1 MSSSMYNS
9 IQQFNDLGV
18 KKIEKRIKSFISE
31 SKDIADLILGL
42 NEDLMHLGR
51 EIITEVL
58 EDMDE
63 YLKRDSIRKKNWEIV
78 RSDETA
84 FLSTFGQI
92 RFKRRYFKSKA
103 DGAYKHLV
111 DELVG
116 LKPHSRM
123 SEDVVINILDEAT
136 ETSYRKAGEE
146 ACFNDEVTKQAVMN
160 KVHTIDIKPPGL
172 KHSEKRN
179 ARIVYIEADEDH
191 VAPQDKRK
199 GGVMCIMP
207 KLVYVHEGIDLE
219 KSSPKRKVLKNVR
232 YFGKV
237 CKAEDLWLEVAQ
249 YISDQYYEEKIET
262 IYISGDGAS
271 WIRQGLNWI
280 PKSRF
285 VLDNHHLNKY
295 IRTATAHL
303 NDEAIYQG
311 LMDALDWP
319 DKKLAYRVFKR
330 ILELT
335 DSENKRFSV
344 IKCKKYIMNNWDGI
358 AIKAEKGYEIVGCS
372 AEGHVS
378 HVLSNRLSSR
388 PKGWSRQGVD
398 QMTQLLVYKKNGG
411 KIYDLVML
419 QKEKERREE
428 HANIQDDLIRR
439 MRGADRKYE
448 NSFNVELPAIQTG
461 QKSGIYHALRQMR
474 GICS

>member
-1 MSSSMYNS
+1 MYNS
-9 IQQFNDLGV
+9 IQQFNDFGV
-18 KKIEKRIKSFISE
+18 KKIEERIKSFISE
-31 SKDIADLILGL
+31 SKDIADLIFGL

-63 YLKRDSIRKKNWEIV
+63 YLKRDSVRKKNWEIV
-78 RSDETA
+78 RRDETA

-92 RFKRRYFKSKA
+92 RYKRRYFKSKA
-103 DGAYKHLV
+103 DGSYKHLV

-116 LKPHSRM
+116 LKPHLRM
-123 SEDVVINILDEAT
+123 SADVVINLLDEAT

-146 ACFNDEVTKQAVMN
+146 ACFSDEVTKQAVMN

-172 KHSEKRN
+172 KHPEKRN
-179 ARIVYIEADEDH
+179 ARILYIEADEDH
-191 VAPQDKRK
+191 VASQDKRK

-249 YISDQYYEEKIET
+249 YISDQYNEEEIET

-295 IRTATAHL
+295 IRAATAHL

-311 LMDALDWP
+311 LVDALDWP
-319 DKKLAYRVFKR
+319 DKKLAYRVFRR

-335 DSENKRFSV
+335 DSEGKRFSV
-344 IKCKKYIMNNWDGI
+344 IKSKKYIMNNWDGI

-388 PKGWSRQGVD
+388 PKGWSRKGVD

-428 HANIQDDLIRR
+428 HAKIQDNLIRR
-439 MRGADRKYE
+439 MRGAGRKYE